1 MGNDPVV
8 KMAGISKS
16 FLRVSA
22 NREIDFELYRGEICS
37 ILGENG
43 AGKSTLMNILC
54 GLYRPDKGKIFL
66 KGKDVEI
73 NSPKEAIRMGIGM
86 VHQHFNLVST
96 LQVWENIVLG
106 KDRRFILNKGE
117 ACRSIAKISDSYGLK
132 VDPEAFVWQLS
143 VGEKQKVEIVKAL
156 FRGVEILILD
166 EPTAV
171 LTPQEA
177 EALFS
182 VLRNMVKGKISIIFI
197 SHKLK
202 EVLNI
207 SDRIVVLRRG
217 RVLGSKRTRETSAP
231 ELAALMVGSNESFKV
246 KGKGRP
252 PGSRIILKV
261 EELSVPSDMGYEALK
276 NISFTIH
283 EGEILG
289 LAGVSGNGQREL
301 AEILNGIR
309 KPAAGR
315 VHYLDKP
322 IPFVSPDAL
331 VRSGWARIPED
342 RMVQGVILNLDLTD
356 NFLLENHCD
365 SDFRYGPFVNYNKSK
380 NFAKKL
386 IELYDI
392 RPPLP
397 DVPVKTLSGGNI
409 QKLILA
415 REFSLQPRMV
425 IVSQPTR
432 GLDIKALTYI
442 RNLLIDQREKGA
454 AILLISEDL
463 DEIFELS
470 DRIAVI
476 YEGEI
481 VGIFSDKAAD
491 RIQVGLLM
499 AGLAVD
505 STR

>member
-1 MGNDPVV
+1 MKSEPVV
-8 KMAGISKS
+8 KMAGINKS

-22 NREIDFELYRGEICS
+22 NREINLELYRGEICS

-43 AGKSTLMNILC
+43 AGKSTLMKILY
-54 GLYRPDKGKIFL
+54 GLYRPDSGKIFL
-66 KGKDVEI
+66 KGKEFEI

-86 VHQHFNLVST
+86 VHQHFNLVET
-96 LQVWENIVLG
+96 HQVWENIVLG

-117 ACRSIAKISDSYGLK
+117 ACRAIADISDSYGLK
-132 VDPEAFVWQLS
+132 VNPEAFIWQLS
-143 VGEKQKVEIVKAL
+143 VGEKQKVEIVKTL

-171 LTPQEA
+171 LTPHET
-177 EALFS
+177 EALIS
-182 VLRNMVKGKISIIFI
+182 VLRNMVKHGMSIFYI

-207 SDRIVVLRRG
+207 SDRIVVLRG
-217 RVLGSKRTRETSAP
+217 GMVVGSKRPNETSAS
-231 ELAALMVGSNESFKV
+231 ELASLMVDSDEPFKV
-246 KGKGRP
+246 KGKRRP
-252 PGSRIILKV
+252 SGHQEILKV
-261 EELSVPSDMGYEALK
+261 EELSARSDMGYEALK
-276 NISFTIH
+276 RISFTIH
-283 EGEILG
+283 KGEILG
-289 LAGVSGNGQREL
+289 FAGVSGNGQREL

-309 KPAAGR
+309 KPENGQ
-315 VHYLDKP
+315 VYYLGKP
-322 IPFVSPDAL
+322 IPIACPDAL
-331 VRSGWARIPED
+331 VCLGWARIPED
-342 RMVQGVILNLDLTD
+342 RMIQGVILNLDLTE
-356 NFLLENHCD
+356 NFLLDNHCK
-365 SDFRYGPFVNYNKSK
+365 SDFRYGPFVNYNKLK

-386 IELYDI
+386 IDLYDI

-415 REFSLQPRMV
+415 REFSLQPRMI

-442 RNLLIDQREKGA
+442 RNLLIDQRGKGA

-463 DEIFELS
+463 DEIFEIS
-470 DRIAVI
+470 DRIAVM

-481 VGIFSDKAAD
+481 VGTFNAKEAD
-491 RIQVGLLM
+491 RTKIGLMM
-499 AGLAVD
+499 AGLTAD
-505 STR
+505 STK